1 MNTYVFLRIYLPAG
15 EIYVTFIYFKIV
27 VVINVELLLKSPWSC
42 LNRINQQ
49 LTNIFELWTHQTPS
63 IKLRWSYGWVTMHL
77 YKNNS
82 FLRSAFVVYRDTY
95 GLFINTFIWSTEMT
109 KRKKKIL
116 KDERS
121 TEQQSIYLL
130 LFLHTIFLNWE
141 VKNIFL
147 NYLLTKFVILC

>member
-1 MNTYVFLRIYLPAG
+1 MGTENNQLIHLLFIYYLCILDARIDNFRDVTDYKSSEYVCTRVHLPAG

-49 LTNIFELWTHQTPS
+49 LTNIFELWTHQTPA
-63 IKLRWSYGWVTMHL
+63 IKLWWSYGWVTMHL
-77 YKNNS
+77 YKSNS

-109 KRKKKIL
+109 KRKKKLL
-116 KDERS
+116 KDRA
-121 TEQQSIYLL
+121 
-130 LFLHTIFLNWE
+130 
-141 VKNIFL
+141 
-147 NYLLTKFVILC
+147 